1 MKKFTLFAAILGLAV
16 AANAQGLKGVGYD
29 AQLNQVKARIGL
41 SQNAAIDVGLGFK
54 LYMGDSTVTGVG
66 TTAPKADHANA
77 DPVAKD
83 AKTQYSLSAFYLG
96 HLQHWGPVDNYLD
109 VGFVFQG
116 LPKKYASHTLDLIAG
131 FQPEVTLLD
140 HIVLSTRF
148 GLDVPVM
155 PDILIQT
162 AGQGISIIGGASFL
176 ILF

>member
-29 AQLNQVKARIGL
+29 AQLNQIKARIGL

-54 LYMGDSTVTGVG
+54 MFIGDSTSTNYG
-66 TTAPKADHANA
+66 TATPTNGTQVKAD
-77 DPVAKD
+77 KD
-83 AKTQYSLSAFYLG
+83 AKTTYSLSAFYLA

-109 VGFVFQG
+109 AGFVFQG
-116 LPKKYASHTLDLIAG
+116 LGQKFNSHTLDLIGG

-140 HIVLSTRF
+140 HLVLSIRF

-155 PDILIQT
+155 PDMLIQT
-162 AGQGISIIGGASFL
+162 AGSPISIIGGTSFL